1 MSLVIN
7 EFMIDI
13 LMELIRRFRY
23 PKKATEAARYTSIL
37 CICFESKGKKISMAS
52 ECAVICVSA
61 QVVGFYRS

>member
-13 LMELIRRFRY
+13 VMELMSIRY
-23 PKKATEAARYTSIL
+23 PKKSTEAARYTSIL
-37 CICFESKGKKISMAS
+37 CLCFESKGKKIFMAS